1 MSDSGD
7 PLAILLVGLFD
18 FQKLYER
25 NKIHAATAVPVENA
39 TND

>member
-1 MSDSGD
+1 MNDSDE